1 VPPGAFSMSR
11 YGAAGLGKT
20 RLAAGAA
27 AIVGVVMSRFAIVV
41 TDGRTGNKLE
51 LCRVGTNPEPV
62 AEGARR
68 KTYKLGKRVLRLYSN
83 VEVVEI
89 AKGAVVRS

>member
-1 VPPGAFSMSR
+1 MGQPELARDREQRRRCSRGEPPSP
-11 YGAAGLGKT
+11 
-20 RLAAGAA
+20 
-27 AIVGVVMSRFAIVV
+27 AIVGVVMSLFAIVV

>member
-1 VPPGAFSMSR
+1 
-11 YGAAGLGKT
+11 
-20 RLAAGAA
+20 
-27 AIVGVVMSRFAIVV
+27 MSRFAILVSA
-41 TDGRTGNKLE
+41 GRTGNKLE

-68 KTYKLGKRVLRLYSN
+68 KTYKLEKRVLRLCSN